1 MQPVNS
7 GWRTPRTRVEGPTAR
22 HPGNVRVAIVT
33 ESFLPHM
40 NGVTGSVLQILRHL
54 ERAGHHAHV
63 IAPAAVGAP
72 TELHGA
78 RIETVPSLPLPGYRN
93 VRVGA
98 VTAHR
103 VATSLERF
111 RPDVVHLASPF
122 ALGWRGVLA
131 AGRLQVPAVAAYQ
144 TDVAAYTERYRL
156 AATTAF
162 AQSHIVR
169 LHRRAALTLAPSSE
183 SEQQLA
189 GLGID
194 RLRRWGR
201 GVDAERFHPTKRDSA
216 WQRASADEVIVG
228 YVGRLAA
235 EKQVEDLRV
244 LHGIPNVRLVIVGD
258 GPARPK
264 LTQLLPRAIFLGHQ
278 DGDALAVAMASFD
291 VFVHPGESET
301 FGQTLQEAH
310 ASGVPIVA
318 TGRGGPLDLVRMGV
332 DGWLYR
338 PGDLDDLRMRVA
350 DLAGDARKRRAFGEA
365 GRAAVEGRSWQAVCE
380 QLIGYFG
387 EARELHHVDRSLRAS
402 RTRRP
407 EPAQTYQGRR
417 WHRYVA
423 LGDSLTEGLCDPAPD
438 GALRGWADRLA
449 LLLAA
454 RGGLHYANLAV
465 RSRRVDDVCGDQ
477 LERARAL
484 RPDLVSILIG
494 ANDMV
499 RSRVDLPQLAA
510 RLERAVQTL
519 RADGADVLLVTP
531 FLPDRSAA
539 GIYATRFAAFAGLLA
554 GIAERT
560 GAMLL
565 DTDLHPSLAERSNWG
580 EDMVHLGSRG
590 HRFLAYRAGEVLGVP
605 HAETLG
611 ALDAVLHE
619 AESITRVAW
628 WREHAL
634 PWVWRR
640 MHGRV
645 AGDGRVAKH
654 ADYVYIGRS
663 SSMRGVEV
671 R

>member
-1 MQPVNS
+1 M
-7 GWRTPRTRVEGPTAR
+7 
-22 HPGNVRVAIVT
+22 T

-54 ERAGHHAHV
+54 ERSGHEAHV
-63 IAPAAVGAP
+63 IAPDAEGIPAEV
-72 TELHGA
+72 HGA
-78 RIETVPSLPLPGYRN
+78 RVEPVPSLALPGYRN

-98 VTAHR
+98 ATAHR
-103 VATSLERF
+103 VAASLRRF

-131 AGRLQVPAVAAYQ
+131 AECLSVPAVAAYQ
-144 TDVAAYTERYRL
+144 TDVAAYTERYRVP
-156 AATTAF
+156 ATTAF
-162 AQSHIVR
+162 AQNHLVR
-169 LHRRAALTLAPSSE
+169 LHRRAALTLAPSTE
-183 SEQQLA
+183 AERQLA

-194 RLRRWGR
+194 RVRRWGR
-201 GVDAERFHPTKRDSA
+201 GVDAERFHPDKRVD
-216 WQRASADEVIVG
+216 RGRGEPGEVVVG

-244 LHGIPNVRLVIVGD
+244 LQGIPGVRLVIVGD
-258 GPARPK
+258 GPARPR
-264 LTQLLPRAIFLGHQ
+264 LERILPAATFLGHR
-278 DGDALAVAMASFD
+278 DGDELAVAMASLD
-291 VFVHPGESET
+291 IFVHPGESET

-318 TGRGGPLDLVRMGV
+318 TGRGGPIDLVRMGI

-338 PGDLDDLRMRVA
+338 PGDLDDLRTRVA

-365 GRAAVEGRSWQAVCE
+365 GRTAVEGRSWQAVCD
-380 QLIGYFG
+380 QLLGHYDQ
-387 EARELHHVDRSLRAS
+387 ARDLHRIDRARRSP

-407 EPAQTYQGRR
+407 EPSTALAGRR
-417 WHRYVA
+417 WQRYVA

-454 RGGLHYANLAV
+454 DGGLRFANLAV
-465 RSRRVDDVCGDQ
+465 RSRRVHHVAGEQ
-477 LERARAL
+477 LERARQL
-484 RPDLVSILIG
+484 RPDLVSILVG

-499 RSRVDLPQLAA
+499 RSHVDIPALAA
-510 RLERAVQTL
+510 ALEEAVRTL
-519 RADGADVLLVTP
+519 REDGADVLLVTP
-531 FLPDRSAA
+531 FLPDRRAA
-539 GIYATRFAAFAGLLA
+539 RIYAARFAAFAVLLA
-554 GIAERT
+554 GIADRT
-560 GAMLL
+560 GAILL
-565 DTDLHPSLAERSNWG
+565 DTDLHPSLAERANWG

-619 AESITRVAW
+619 NETRISRAAW

-634 PWVWRR
+634 PWMWRR
-640 MHGRV
+640 LHGRV

-654 ADYVYIGRS
+654 DDYVYIGRS
-663 SSMRGVEV
+663 SSMRSVEV
-671 R
+671 G